1 MESNKYKKIIS
12 FLENKMKDC
21 DDNNLVI
28 NKNELKNM
36 FDELNVKVKDYK
48 RWILDYLQDGL
59 LTADEQTITDIKNAI
74 NWLKSINGDPAA
86 AHEEETH
93 NDFSQFKPK
102 FQVGDK
108 VNLID
113 RPDVKYNILT
123 IESVNMDE
131 HCYVCNQGSVIDF
144 SEEII
149 WRKVEN
155 DDTKPTRFDVGDFV
169 VVRDGKST
177 KILKI
182 EQADNADYECMNIS
196 DGSIET
202 IHVENL
208 DDADS
213 WIWSLKDAKPGDVL
227 ITNLS
232 AITFIY
238 KSHAKNGLVS
248 GYCRFYTDE
257 SVFYENSCDCICNV
271 SEAHPATIQQ
281 ANEMFSEMHRL
292 NFDWDDNH
300 KEIIALKRNN
310 MNKSE
315 PKFRIDEWI
324 IENDNEDA
332 SPWQVVSI
340 ENDNYKLSDSHGQQN
355 VLEIEFADK
364 NYRLWS
370 ISDAKD
376 GDILVVKGVQII
388 IYHSSPDH
396 MIDSYCSL
404 IRNQFISTQTT
415 YFGRVTPASEEQY
428 NMLFDAMDAAGY
440 EWIPKTKTLRQTNA
454 DACFFKQGEWY
465 QCVEDVMIDFINF
478 DAGTAYFCSGEER
491 LESEDGNHVWI
502 PENSYSN
509 FKLWSISDANDGDV
523 LASRSEIFIYNV
535 QPNNRI
541 DSYCHLIGNRF
552 IAGRWTHFG
561 KIKPASKEQK
571 ALLFD
576 KMKLD
581 GYEWNETDKT
591 LEKTYVGDFCRKKCR
606 ASQECGRIFSDENKN
621 ESNEG
626 WSENDVKII
635 RGLADFVVASMPLEE
650 RPLLYMKWLNR
661 LMDKILKDENVQSKE
676 LSKSDSNKEKLIESI
691 KSMIAES
698 YHVAQ
703 SNDEGEP
710 LDENTSVHF
719 AYGRASGLEDALVAI
734 NNFFDN

>member
-1 MESNKYKKIIS
+1 MKQQKVKSKIMEPNKYEKIIS

-21 DDNNLVI
+21 DSSILVI

-36 FDELNVKVKDYK
+36 FDELNVNAKDYK
-48 RWILDYLQDGL
+48 KWILDYLQDGL
-59 LTADEQTITDIKNAI
+59 LTADDQTMSEIKNAI
-74 NWLKSINGDPAA
+74 NWLKSINDPAA
-86 AHEEETH
+86 VHEEETH
-93 NDFSQFKPK
+93 KDFSQFKPK

-113 RPDVKYNILT
+113 RPDVKYNILI

-155 DDTKPTRFDVGDFV
+155 DDTKPTRFNVGDFV
-169 VVRDGKST
+169 VVRNGKCT

-182 EQADNADYECMNIS
+182 EQADSADYKCMNMS

-213 WIWSLKDAKPGDVL
+213 WVWSIKDAKPGDVL
-227 ITNLS
+227 ITNS
-232 AITFIY
+232 NAIIFIY
-238 KSHAKNGLVS
+238 KSHVENDLVS
-248 GYCRFYTDE
+248 GYCRELVSGYCRYYTDE
-257 SVFYENSCDCICNV
+257 NVFYENYCDRICNV
-271 SEAHPATIQQ
+271 DEVHPAT
-281 ANEMFSEMHRL
+281 
-292 NFDWDDNH
+292 
-300 KEIIALKRNN
+300 KE
-310 MNKSE
+310 
-315 PKFRIDEWI
+315 
-324 IENDNEDA
+324 
-332 SPWQVVSI
+332 Q
-340 ENDNYKLSDSHGQQN
+340 
-355 VLEIEFADK
+355 
-364 NYRLWS
+364 
-370 ISDAKD
+370 
-376 GDILVVKGVQII
+376 
-388 IYHSSPDH
+388 
-396 MIDSYCSL
+396 C
-404 IRNQFISTQTT
+404 
-415 YFGRVTPASEEQY
+415 

-440 EWIPKTKTLRQTNA
+440 EWIPETKTLRQTN
-454 DACFFKQGEWY
+454 FKQGEWY
-465 QCVEDVMIDFINF
+465 QCIEDVMINFINF

-491 LESEDGNHVWI
+491 LEAEDGNHVWI

-509 FKLWSISDANDGDV
+509 FKLWSISDAKDGDV
-523 LASRSEIFIYNV
+523 LASSSEIFIYSTH
-535 QPNNRI
+535 PNNRI

-552 IAGRWTHFG
+552 IAGRGIHVG

-591 LEKTYVGDFCRKKCR
+591 LKKTDVGDFCRKKCH
-606 ASQECGRIFSDENKN
+606 ASQECGGIFSDENKN
-621 ESNEG
+621 ESNEGWSENDVKIIRGLGDFVIASMPLEKQPLVYMKWLNRLMDKILKDENIQSNELSKSDSNEYNEG

-650 RPLLYMKWLNR
+650 QPLLYMKWLNKV
-661 LMDKILKDENVQSKE
+661 MDKILKDENAQSNE

-698 YHVAQ
+698 VNTAK

-710 LDENTSVHF
+710 LDRNTSVQF

-734 NNFFDN
+734 NKFLDN